1 MSGRLDGVI
10 SQVLANTMAL
20 GFSSAFLLITCNYTG
35 RGAQSDGRPRISVR
49 AVMTME
55 ECAGSG
61 RIPGGEGP
69 QPELRS
75 VSQWLNSRCQQG
87 AELTSVVSNHV

>member
-1 MSGRLDGVI
+1 
-10 SQVLANTMAL
+10 
-20 GFSSAFLLITCNYTG
+20 
-35 RGAQSDGRPRISVR
+35 
-49 AVMTME
+49 MTME
-55 ECAGSG
+55 ECTGSES
-61 RIPGGEGP
+61 IPGDEGP